1 MYVCICNALK
11 ERDVRRVATGCATPT
26 AVYRALGC
34 ETRCGRCV
42 PTVRGILAECSAGNG
57 GLDATATQ
65 PAAFAMAA
73 E

>member
-11 ERDVRRVATGCATPT
+11 ERDVRRVATGCVTPA

-42 PTVRGILAECSAGNG
+42 PTVRAILSDSAAAQTN
-57 GLDATATQ
+57 LDATATQ
-65 PAAFAMAA
+65 PAAFAQAA

>member
-11 ERDVRRVATGCATPT
+11 ERDVRRVAAACVTPG

-34 ETRCGRCV
+34 AARCGRCV
-42 PTVRGILAECSAGNG
+42 PTVRGILAESPAPRV
-57 GLDATATQ
+57 DAPVAQ
-65 PAAFAMAA
+65 PAAFALAA